1 MQSEIHIVLYS
12 AFHTM
17 DSGFQELDSRF
28 FVSRTG
34 IPLIPEFRIN
44 GILDLLSCL
53 QDSKEIS
60 RHPDAIAWGEDSL
73 I

>member
-1 MQSEIHIVLYS
+1 
-12 AFHTM
+12 M

-34 IPLIPEFRIN
+34 IPPIPEFPIN

-53 QDSKEIS
+53 QDSKAKIS
-60 RHPDAIAWGEDSL
+60 QHSDAIAWGEDSL

>member
-1 MQSEIHIVLYS
+1 
-12 AFHTM
+12 M

-28 FVSRTG
+28 FVSSTG

-44 GILDLLSCL
+44 GILDLLSCI
-53 QDSKEIS
+53 QGFKAKISQHSDS
-60 RHPDAIAWGEDSL
+60 IAWGEDSL